1 MSFTVKHVRK
11 GKSEAQILVESKKEE
26 EMTKAQLLA
35 LGQKTKDEMINI
47 ISQNSKQPA
56 SAKGLRNSIKLYPFA
71 KGGWGIGKISELP
84 THWKAVNYG
93 HDGYG
98 IQVKNAQYL
107 RFTNKEGKII
117 YRKSVKGHAIKPMNF
132 VEKSIMYLM
141 LQLATLK
148 IGK

>member
-1 MSFTVKHVRK
+1 MPIQIKHVRK
-11 GKSEAQILVESKKEE
+11 GKSEAQILVQSKKEE
-26 EMTKAQLLA
+26 AQIKADLLIV
-35 LGQKTKDEMINI
+35 GQKTKDNMLNV

-71 KGGWGIGKISELP
+71 KGGFGIGKISELP

-93 HDGYG
+93 HSGYG

-107 RFTNKEGKII
+107 RFKDKSGKII

-141 LQLATLK
+141 LQLSAIK
-148 IGK
+148 